1 MGSPDLS
8 ARFASSSPL
17 GWYLAALLPVWIG
30 FFMYKTEA
38 SEQERL
44 RLHAPVPA
52 VGEFVSAE
60 CFRPR
65 KRSWQEYWLTTSY
78 AFVAAGYVSYEEQ
91 ANPGTRPVQTF
102 KAVDWVL
109 YSSQAE
115 CEAALLVVQAA
126 KAPRPIWFEKGN
138 PHSAKTTL
146 EEPDS
151 TRFLWVGLG
160 AIPLVLTGGILSLRR
175 RRRSG

>member
-1 MGSPDLS
+1 MGSPDLPVRS
-8 ARFASSSPL
+8 AWSSPL
-17 GWYLAALLPVWIG
+17 RWYLAALLPIWTG
-30 FFMYKTEA
+30 FFMYKTES

-44 RLHAPVPA
+44 RLYDPVPA

-60 CFRPR
+60 CVRPR
-65 KRSWQEYWLTTSY
+65 KRSWQEYWLTTTY

-91 ANPGTRPVQTF
+91 ANPDPRPAPTF
-102 KAVDWVL
+102 EAVDWVL

-115 CEAALLVVQAA
+115 CEAALSVVQAA
-126 KAPRPIWFEKGN
+126 KAPRPVWFEKGN

-146 EEPDS
+146 VVPDS

-160 AIPLVLTGGILSLRR
+160 AVPLVLIGGFLSLRR

>member
-8 ARFASSSPL
+8 ARSAWSSPVR
-17 GWYLAALLPVWIG
+17 WYLAALLPIWTG

-44 RLHAPVPA
+44 RLHDPVPA

-65 KRSWQEYWLTTSY
+65 KRRWEEYWLTTTY
-78 AFVAAGYVSYEEQ
+78 AFVATGYVSYEEQ
-91 ANPGTRPVQTF
+91 ENPGPRPAQTF
-102 KAVDWVL
+102 KVVDWVL

-115 CEAALLVVQAA
+115 CEAALSVVLAA
-126 KAPRPIWFEKGN
+126 KSPRPVWFEKGN
-138 PHSAKTTL
+138 PYSAKTTL
-146 EEPDS
+146 EESDS
-151 TRFLWVGLG
+151 TRFLWIGLG
-160 AIPLVLTGGILSLRR
+160 AIPLVLVGGILSLRR
-175 RRRSG
+175 SRRSG